1 MPYCSFCAENGHNI
15 RTCPD
20 ARIEN
25 GWRDILRR
33 SKIHQGPL
41 DEVALREYLA
51 TFPVRV
57 VIGVAVQYAGSLAQH
72 SILSQIDYICIYVHE
87 QAALYEMFCTEQR
100 NAFLHWMDP
109 SIYLPDGSIIPDDD
123 LPELE
128 WGSLDDDPVFSPSIV
143 PILLSPEE
151 DEEVSQ
157 SIECPICYEEEI
169 PFLDMNTT
177 SCRHMFC
184 HDCSMKHL
192 HRTHSCPICRS
203 TIKTLQVRQQEHY
216 DKVNELPQNNI
227 SREEEEEEYTISYD
241 NTELGEFITMRAP
254 REHRR

>member
-33 SKIHQGPL
+33 AKIHQGPL
-41 DEVALREYLA
+41 DEVALREYLV

-57 VIGVAVQYAGSLAQH
+57 VIGVAVQYAGSLAQDY
-72 SILSQIDYICIYVHE
+72 IRSQIDGICLQVHS
-87 QAALYEMFCTEQR
+87 QAGLYELFSTEQR

-109 SIYLPDGSIIPDDD
+109 SIYLPDGTIIPDDD

-128 WGSLDDDPVFSPSIV
+128 WGSLEDDPVFSPSIV
-143 PILLSPEE
+143 PVLLSPEE
-151 DEEVSQ
+151 EETEVSQ
-157 SIECPICYEEEI
+157 SIECPICYGEEI

-177 SCRHMFC
+177 NCQHMFC
-184 HDCSMKHL
+184 HSCITRHL
-192 HRTHSCPICRS
+192 ERTHSCPICRS

-216 DKVNELPQNNI
+216 DKVIELHQNAI
-227 SREEEEEEYTISYD
+227 SQEPEPDISYD
-241 NTELGEFITMRAP
+241 NRELGEFITMRAP
-254 REHRR
+254 REYRR

>member
-1 MPYCSFCAENGHNI
+1 MPYCSFCADNGHNI

-33 SKIHQGPL
+33 AKIHEGPL
-41 DEVALREYLA
+41 YEVALREYLE

-57 VIGVAVQYAGSLAQH
+57 IIGVAVQYAGALAQDR
-72 SILSQIDYICIYVHE
+72 IRAQIDYICLAIRE
-87 QAALYEMFCTEQR
+87 QAALYEMFFTEQR

-109 SIYLPDGSIIPDDD
+109 SIYLPDGTIIPDDD

-128 WGSLDDDPVFSPSIV
+128 WGTLDDYPVFSQSIV
-143 PILLSPEE
+143 PVLLSPEE

-157 SIECPICYEEEI
+157 SIECPICYGEEI

-184 HDCSMKHL
+184 HDCIMKHL
-192 HRTHSCPICRS
+192 NRTHSCPICRS
-203 TIKTLQVRQQEHY
+203 TIKTLQVRKQEHY
-216 DKVNELPQNNI
+216 DKVIEIHQNTM
-227 SREEEEEEYTISYD
+227 SQEEEEYEENILFD
-241 NTELGEFITMRAP
+241 NRELGEFITMRAP
-254 REHRR
+254 RR